1 MRKSLVSLALV
12 CPLLGLAAC
21 GSDDGGSAPAKASGG
36 ASTGASTSGGGGSLA
51 GKTIKINMVTDL
63 TGVAAFAGKPAQDG
77 AEFAVKEAN
86 ASGELNGAKLE
97 LDAADA
103 GSDVAQDAALTSK
116 AAASDSV
123 AEVFGVTSQGALA
136 AVPVAQKGKLSAVL
150 VQSGAPGT
158 VETGDYIFRTTA
170 PQETF
175 HELQVKHFQD
185 AGYKRVGILVNTEV
199 PTLVSLEKLYQGWAS
214 KYGYSVVAEQKYT
227 NADTDFTAGA
237 SKMIAA
243 KPDVVLLL
251 AQGPQGPGMVTALS
265 RAGYK
270 GAFAGNAGTSGGALK
285 PAGKAADGT
294 TYPVDFTAK
303 TPLAGGKKFA
313 AAYKAGTGQ
322 DAVNFTAEG
331 YDAVR
336 AIVEAVKVSNGD
348 VSREGIHK
356 ALLAVTQKGYVGA
369 AGPISFVNRDARVP
383 GILVAWEGGPEKI
396 ISAGADQ

>member
-1 MRKSLVSLALV
+1 MRKSLATALV
-12 CPLLGLAAC
+12 LTCPVLALAAC
-21 GSDDGGSAPAKASGG
+21 GSDDSSNSGDSAK
-36 ASTGASTSGGGGSLA
+36 ASTGAATSGGGGSLD
-51 GKTIKINMVTDL
+51 GKTIKINMVTDI

-86 ASGELNGAKLE
+86 ASGELKGAKLE
-97 LDAADA
+97 LSTADA
-103 GSDVAQDAALTSK
+103 GSAVAQDAALTSK

-136 AVPVAQKGKLSAVL
+136 AVPVAQKAKLSAVL

-175 HELQVKHFQD
+175 HELQVKNFQD
-185 AGYKRVGILVNTEV
+185 KGYKKVGILVNTEV
-199 PTLVSLEKLYQGWAS
+199 PTLVSLEKKYKAWAS
-214 KYGYSVVAEQKYT
+214 QYGYQVVAEEKYT
-227 NADTDFTAGA
+227 NSDTDFTAGA
-237 SKMIAA
+237 SKMTSAG
-243 KPDVVLLL
+243 PDVVLLL

-285 PAGKAADGT
+285 PAGKAANGT
-294 TYPVDFTAK
+294 TYPVDFTAD

-313 AAYKAGTGQ
+313 AAYKAGTGEEP
-322 DAVNFTAEG
+322 VNFTAEG

-336 AIVEAVKVSNGD
+336 AIVEAIKISGGD

-369 AGPISFVNRDARVP
+369 AGPIRFENRDARVP

-396 ISAGADQ
+396 VSAGADQ

>member
-1 MRKSLVSLALV
+1 MRKSLASLALI
-12 CPLLGLAAC
+12 CPVLALAAC
-21 GSDDGGSAPAKASGG
+21 GSDDGGSGAKASAGG
-36 ASTGASTSGGGGSLA
+36 TGGGGSLS

-77 AEFAVKEAN
+77 AQFAVKEAN
-86 ASGELNGAKLE
+86 ASGELQGAKLD
-97 LDAADA
+97 LSVADA
-103 GSDVAQDAALTSK
+103 GSQVAQSAALTSK
-116 AAASDSV
+116 AAATDSV

-136 AVPVAQKGKLSAVL
+136 AVPISQKAKLSTLL

-185 AGYKRVGILVNTEV
+185 KGYKKVGILINTEV
-199 PTLVSLEKLYQGWAS
+199 PTLVSLDKKYRAWAAQ
-214 KYGYSVVAEQKYT
+214 YGYQVVATEKYT

-237 SKMIAA
+237 SKMTAA
-243 KPDVVLLL
+243 NPDVVLLL
-251 AQGPQGPGMVTALS
+251 AQGPQGPGMVTALD

-270 GAFAGNAGTSGGALK
+270 GAYAGNAGTSGGALK
-285 PAGKAADGT
+285 PAGKAANGT
-294 TYPVDFTAK
+294 IYPVDFTAD

-313 AAYKAGTGQ
+313 AAYKADTGEA
-322 DAVNFTAEG
+322 AVNFTAEG

-336 AIVEAVKVSNGD
+336 AIVEAVKVSGGD

-356 ALLAVTQKGYVGA
+356 ALLAVTQKGYTGA
-369 AGPISFVNRDARVP
+369 AGPIKFENRDARVP
-383 GILVAWEGGPEKI
+383 GILVAWQGGPETI
-396 ISAGADQ
+396 VSAGADE